1 MSDSDKIKE
10 EYGAEDKVVG
20 KEIWTS
26 YGAEEMCW
34 RRDTIKGEGT
44 QLEKKKTTSRRQ

>member
-1 MSDSDKIKE
+1 ME
-10 EYGAEDKVVG
+10 ESIWVVG

-34 RRDTIKGEGT
+34 RRDTIKEEGT
-44 QLEKKKTTSRRQ
+44 QLKRKTQQISKKQRETQKKSE